1 MPLNPFRWA
10 VEQVRKRLQAGL
22 ATRADLDRLY
32 ERVAAAVQIQ
42 GALNGLPVVRPM
54 PGWALSSDAI
64 VQILCDLQERPN
76 PVLVEFGSG
85 QSTVIFA
92 AWFRARGCGRFVS
105 FEHDPAHAEAIGR
118 QLEAAKL
125 VAQVELNVIPLA
137 DRAAVDG
144 LAASKSYALPDTFPG
159 VDVALVDG
167 PSYFF
172 GESTRYHPLTW
183 SIERLNPG
191 GAAYLD
197 DTIRPQEK
205 RILEVLARRRDLKV
219 QDLGTANGFARI
231 SRKARA

>member
-10 VEQVRKRLQAGL
+10 VEQVRRRMQAGL

-42 GALNGLPVVRPM
+42 GALNGLPIVRPM

-64 VQILCDLQERPN
+64 VQILCDLQERSS

-92 AWFRARGCGRFVS
+92 AWFRARGSGRFVS
-105 FEHDPAHAEAIGR
+105 FEHDAAHAEAIGR
-118 QLEAAKL
+118 QLDAAKL
-125 VAQVELNVIPLA
+125 AAHVELKLIPLA

-144 LAASKSYALPDTFPG
+144 LPASKSYALPDTFPG
-159 VDVALVDG
+159 FDVAVVDG

-172 GESTRYHPLTW
+172 GESTRYHPLAW
-183 SIERLNPG
+183 SIDLLNPG

-197 DTIRPQEK
+197 DTNRPQEK
-205 RILEVLARRRDLKV
+205 RILEVLARRADLEVK
-219 QDLGTANGFARI
+219 DLGTANGFARI
-231 SRKARA
+231 TRKARA

>member
-10 VEQVRKRLQAGL
+10 VEQVRKRMQAGL

-92 AWFRARGCGRFVS
+92 AWFRARGQGRFVS
-105 FEHDPAHAEAIGR
+105 FEHDPAHADAIRR
-118 QLEAAKL
+118 QLDAAKL
-125 VAQVELNVIPLA
+125 ITHVDLQVVPLV
-137 DRAAVDG
+137 DRAAADG
-144 LAASKSYALPDTFPG
+144 LPPSKSYALPSQFPG
-159 VDVALVDG
+159 FDVALVDG

-172 GESTRYHPLTW
+172 GESTRYHPLKW
-183 SIERLNPG
+183 ALDRLNAG

-197 DTIRPQEK
+197 DTIRPQEQ
-205 RILEVLARRRDLKV
+205 RILEVLGQHPELV
-219 QDLGTANGFARI
+219 VHDLGTANGLARI
-231 SRKARA
+231 TRKPRP

>member
-1 MPLNPFRWA
+1 MSLNPFRWA
-10 VEQVRKRLQAGL
+10 VEFVRRRMQAGL

-42 GALNGLPVVRPM
+42 GSLQGLPVVRPM

-64 VQILCDLQERPN
+64 VQVLCDLQERPD
-76 PVLVEFGSG
+76 PSLVEFGSG

-92 AWFRARGCGRFVS
+92 AWFRARELGRFVS
-105 FEHDPAHAEAIGR
+105 FEHDPAHAEAIRR
-118 QLEAAKL
+118 QLDAAKL
-125 VAQVELNVIPLA
+125 ASHVELRVVALA

-144 LAASKSYALPDTFPG
+144 LPPSKSYALPDTFPG
-159 VDVALVDG
+159 FDVALVDG

-172 GESTRYHPLTW
+172 GESTRYHPLKW
-183 SIERLNPG
+183 SLDRLNPG
-191 GAAYLD
+191 GSVYLD

-205 RILEVLARRRDLKV
+205 RILEVLAARQDLDV

>member
-10 VEQVRKRLQAGL
+10 VEQVRRRMQAGL

-64 VQILCDLQERPN
+64 VQVLCDLQERPS

-92 AWFRARGCGRFVS
+92 AWFRARGAGRFVS
-105 FEHDPAHAEAIGR
+105 FEHDPAHAEAISR

-125 VAQVELNVIPLA
+125 AANVDLKVIPLA

-144 LAASKSYALPDTFPG
+144 LPASKSYALPETFPG
-159 VDVALVDG
+159 FDVALVDG

-172 GESTRYHPLTW
+172 GESTRYHPLAW
-183 SIERLNPG
+183 SIDRLNPG

-205 RILEVLARRRDLKV
+205 RILEVLARRPDLDV

>member
-1 MPLNPFRWA
+1 MPLNPCRWA
-10 VEQVRKRLQAGL
+10 VEQVRRRMQAGL

-42 GALNGLPVVRPM
+42 GALNGLPIVRPM

-64 VQILCDLQERPN
+64 VQILCDLQERSS

-92 AWFRARGCGRFVS
+92 AWFRARGSGRFVS

-118 QLEAAKL
+118 QLDAAKL
-125 VAQVELNVIPLA
+125 AAHVELKLIPLA

-144 LAASKSYALPDTFPG
+144 LPASKSYALPDTFPG
-159 VDVALVDG
+159 FDVAVVDG

-172 GESTRYHPLTW
+172 GESTRYHPLAW
-183 SIERLNPG
+183 SIDLLNPG

-197 DTIRPQEK
+197 DTNRPQEK
-205 RILEVLARRRDLKV
+205 RILEVLARRADLEVK
-219 QDLGTANGFARI
+219 DLGTANGFARI
-231 SRKARA
+231 TRKARA

>member
-64 VQILCDLQERPN
+64 VEILCDLQERPN

>member
-10 VEQVRKRLQAGL
+10 VEQVRRRMQAGL

-42 GALNGLPVVRPM
+42 GALNGLPIVRPM

-64 VQILCDLQERPN
+64 VQILCDLQERSS

-92 AWFRARGCGRFVS
+92 AWFRARGSGRFVS

-118 QLEAAKL
+118 QLDAAKL
-125 VAQVELNVIPLA
+125 AAHVELKLIPLA

-144 LAASKSYALPDTFPG
+144 LPASKSYALPDTFPG
-159 VDVALVDG
+159 FDVAVVDG

-172 GESTRYHPLTW
+172 GESTRYHPLAW
-183 SIERLNPG
+183 SIDLLNPG

-197 DTIRPQEK
+197 DTNRPQEK
-205 RILEVLARRRDLKV
+205 RILEVLARRADLEVK
-219 QDLGTANGFARI
+219 DLGTANGFARI
-231 SRKARA
+231 TRKARA

>member
-10 VEQVRKRLQAGL
+10 VEHVRRRMQAGL

-42 GALNGLPVVRPM
+42 GALQGLPIVRPM
-54 PGWALSSDAI
+54 PGWALSTDAI
-64 VQILCDLQERPN
+64 VQVLCDLQERPD

-92 AWFRARGCGRFVS
+92 AWFRARGHGRFVS
-105 FEHDPAHAEAIGR
+105 FEHDPAHADATRR
-118 QLEAAKL
+118 QLDAVKL
-125 VAQVELNVIPLA
+125 LTHVDLQVVPLA

-144 LAASKSYALPDTFPG
+144 LPPSKSYALPETFSG
-159 VDVALVDG
+159 FDVALVDG

-183 SIERLNPG
+183 ALDRLNPG

-197 DTIRPQEK
+197 DTIRPWEK
-205 RILEVLARRRDLKV
+205 RILEVVSERPDLVV
-219 QDLGTANGFARI
+219 QDLGTANGCARI
-231 SRKARA
+231 SRKSRP

>member
-10 VEQVRKRLQAGL
+10 VEQVRKRMQAGL

-105 FEHDPAHAEAIGR
+105 FEHDPAHADAIGR

-125 VAQVELNVIPLA
+125 AAQVELTVIPLA

-144 LAASKSYALPDTFPG
+144 LPASKSYALPDAFPG

-183 SIERLNPG
+183 ALDRLNPG
-191 GAAYLD
+191 GTVYLD
-197 DTIRPQEK
+197 DTIRSQER
-205 RILEVLARRRDLKV
+205 RILEVVGQR
-219 QDLGTANGFARI
+219 QGIEIMDLGTANGLARI
-231 SRKARA
+231 VRKARP

>member
-10 VEQVRKRLQAGL
+10 VEQVRRRMQAGL

-42 GALNGLPVVRPM
+42 GALNGLPIVRPM

-64 VQILCDLQERPN
+64 VQILCDLQERSS

-92 AWFRARGCGRFVS
+92 AWFRARGSGRFVS

-125 VAQVELNVIPLA
+125 AAHVELKLIPLA

-144 LAASKSYALPDTFPG
+144 LPASKSYVLPDTFPG
-159 VDVALVDG
+159 FDVALVDG

-172 GESTRYHPLTW
+172 GESTRYHPLAW
-183 SIERLNPG
+183 SIDRLNPG

-205 RILEVLARRRDLKV
+205 RILEVLARRADLDVK
-219 QDLGTANGFARI
+219 DLGTANGFARI

>member
-10 VEQVRKRLQAGL
+10 VEQVRRRMQAGL

-32 ERVAAAVQIQ
+32 ERVSAAVQIQ

-64 VQILCDLQERPN
+64 VQVLCDLQERVE

-92 AWFRARGCGRFVS
+92 AWFRARGRGRFIS
-105 FEHDPAHAEAIGR
+105 IEHDPAHAEAMRR

-125 VAQVELNVIPLA
+125 ASFVDLQVMPLV
-137 DRAAVDG
+137 DRAAIDG
-144 LAASKSYALPDTFPG
+144 LPSCKSYALPDPFPSF
-159 VDVALVDG
+159 DVVLVDG

-172 GESTRYHPLTW
+172 GESTRYHPLKW
-183 SIERLNPG
+183 ALERLNAG

-205 RILEVLARRRDLKV
+205 RILEVLGQHPELVV

-231 SRKARA
+231 TRKPRP